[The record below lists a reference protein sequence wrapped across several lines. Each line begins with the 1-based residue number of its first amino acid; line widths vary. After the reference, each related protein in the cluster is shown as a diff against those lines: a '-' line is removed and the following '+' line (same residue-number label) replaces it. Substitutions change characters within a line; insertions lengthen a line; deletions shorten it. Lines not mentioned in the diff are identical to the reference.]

1 MASND
6 RFYLTNLKF
15 GILESEITINLKS
28 EILESGITI
37 MNRPPPYFPQ
47 NQLSP
52 PDEKRFLKFKIM
64 IGTLIVLLISGLVG
78 IGFGIYYLITLFW
91 A

>member
-1 MASND
+1 
-6 RFYLTNLKF
+6 
-15 GILESEITINLKS
+15 
-28 EILESGITI
+28 

-52 PDEKRFLKFKIM
+52 PDEKRYRKFK
-64 IGTLIVLLISGLVG
+64 LIVGIVIFLLTILALS
-78 IGFGIYYLITLFW
+78 IGFGIYYLVVWLT

>member
-1 MASND
+1 M
-6 RFYLTNLKF
+6 LTLKKLDF
-15 GILESEITINLKS
+15 DTN
-28 EILESGITI
+28 I

-52 PDEKRFLKFKIM
+52 PDENRYKKFK
-64 IGTLIVLLISGLVG
+64 LIVAAAIFFLTLLLIGAG
-78 IGFGIYYLITLFW
+78 IGVFYLIKHFV